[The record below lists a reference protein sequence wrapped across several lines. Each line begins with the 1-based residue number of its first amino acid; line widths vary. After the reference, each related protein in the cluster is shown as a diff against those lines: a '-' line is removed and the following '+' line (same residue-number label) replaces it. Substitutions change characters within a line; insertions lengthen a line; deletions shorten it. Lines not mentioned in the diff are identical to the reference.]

1 MPKESN
7 ELKAVKK
14 EISDSFYGR
23 KNKMNF
29 IIIAPVPKEKIVG
42 KNAGKI
48 YDSFYEKI
56 IKAKLSE
63 ITIFNGAGTY
73 TTKDKQE
80 LFQSV
85 YFLIGKDITEEHAKK
100 FLKETGTESV
110 IFNNK
115 IIYDDGTEKT
125 FSKAVF
131 SKNNTFNGDSTTLI
145 IYGEMLSFQFI

>member
-1 MPKESN
+1 MPKENN
-7 ELKAVKK
+7 ELKTIKK

-23 KNKMNF
+23 KNKLNF
-29 IIIAPVPKEKIVG
+29 IIIAPVPKEKIAS
-42 KNAGKI
+42 KNAEKI
-48 YDSFYEKI
+48 YNSFYEKI
-56 IKAKLSE
+56 IKAKIPE
-63 ITIFNGAGTY
+63 VKIFNGAGIY

-100 FLKETGTESV
+100 FLKETGTEAV

-131 SKNNTFNGDSTTLI
+131 SKNNIFNGDSTTLT

>member
-23 KNKMNF
+23 KNKLNF
-29 IIIAPVPKEKIVG
+29 IIIAPVPKEKIAG

-56 IKAKLSE
+56 IKAKLPE

-100 FLKETGTESV
+100 F
-110 IFNNK
+110 
-115 IIYDDGTEKT
+115 
-125 FSKAVF
+125 
-131 SKNNTFNGDSTTLI
+131 
-145 IYGEMLSFQFI
+145 